1 VPDAHLEQDEVL
13 GRAFDRRLAARLWV
27 AARAHRPLLWATLA
41 LYPAIALAELAQPYL
56 LKVAIDDYILAGD
69 RVGLSLTAAA
79 YAATLAVLYGLR
91 MLEAYLMALVGQR
104 VTHDLRNA
112 LFGHLLRLEAGFYD
126 RNPVG
131 RLMTRVLNDVE
142 AVSEA
147 FTSGLLAIAADVIT
161 LAGVVAVMLWM
172 DWRLA
177 LVTFA
182 IVPVLG
188 AAAAYFRIRARDA
201 YRQARRRLAALNAFL
216 QESLQGVAVIQLFA
230 RERHEHAIF
239 RRLNRDYRRAM
250 FASTIFEATLYA
262 SVEALGAIA
271 LALLIWYGGGQIGAG
286 VLSFGALV
294 AFIQYTN
301 RFFLP
306 IRDLGAKYT
315 VMQSAMA
322 SAERIFGLLERPP
335 AIVSPIDS
343 APLDPET
350 ADRMGGAALADS
362 ATIDPAA
369 ADQADGATTFSL
381 RPPTSLPDHAAPAT
395 INSVHAG
402 TPALEF
408 SSVWFAYADDA
419 YVVRDC
425 SFRVAAGEHV
435 ALVGATGEGK
445 STCARL
451 LIRAYDVTRG
461 RVLVDGVDVRA
472 WDLARLRRRVGTV
485 FQDTVLFAGTVADNV
500 TLGTALPPGALGG
513 ALDAARARAFVEA
526 LPHGVEEPLGERGA
540 NLSHG
545 QRQLLAIARALVYNP
560 AILVL
565 DEATSSVDPES
576 EWRIRE
582 AMQRLLA
589 GRTSITIA
597 HRLSTVQRAD
607 RILVLHRGRVHEEGT
622 HAALVRGGGLYARL
636 WELGLAASDGTGNN
650 AAPAR

>member
-1 VPDAHLEQDEVL
+1 MPDAHLDADEVL

-27 AARAHRPLLWATLA
+27 AARAHRPLLYATLA
-41 LYPAIALAELAQPYL
+41 LYPAIALAELSQPYL
-56 LKVAIDDYILAGD
+56 LKIAIDDYILAGD
-69 RVGLSLTAAA
+69 WVGLSLTAAA

-216 QESLQGVAVIQLFA
+216 QESLQGVAVVQLFA

-250 FASTIFEATLYA
+250 FSSTIFEATLYA

-271 LALLIWYGGGQIGAG
+271 LALLIWYGGSQIGAG

-335 AIVSPIDS
+335 AIVSPVDS
-343 APLDPET
+343 AAVDPTT
-350 ADRMGGAALADS
+350 ADRMDGATAADRE
-362 ATIDPAA
+362 T
-369 ADQADGATTFSL
+369 ADQADGATTFL
-381 RPPTSLPDHAAPAT
+381 FGPPTSLPDRAAPAT
-395 INSVHAG
+395 INSGEADV
-402 TPALEF
+402 PAIEF
-408 SSVWFAYADDA
+408 AAVSFAYDTA
-419 YVVRDC
+419 YVLRDC

-461 RVLVDGVDVRA
+461 RVLVDGVDVRE
-472 WDLARLRRRVGTV
+472 WDLGRLRRRVGTV

-500 TLGTALPPGALGG
+500 TLGAALPPGALGR
-513 ALDAARARAFVEA
+513 ALDTARARDFVEA
-526 LPHGVEEPLGERGA
+526 LPRGVEEALGERGA

-636 WELGLAASDGTGNN
+636 WELGLATPDGTGSN

>member
-1 VPDAHLEQDEVL
+1 
-13 GRAFDRRLAARLWV
+13 
-27 AARAHRPLLWATLA
+27 
-41 LYPAIALAELAQPYL
+41 
-56 LKVAIDDYILAGD
+56 
-69 RVGLSLTAAA
+69 
-79 YAATLAVLYGLR
+79 
-91 MLEAYLMALVGQR
+91 
-104 VTHDLRNA
+104 
-112 LFGHLLRLEAGFYD
+112 
-126 RNPVG
+126 
-131 RLMTRVLNDVE
+131 
-142 AVSEA
+142 
-147 FTSGLLAIAADVIT
+147 
-161 LAGVVAVMLWM
+161 
-172 DWRLA
+172 
-177 LVTFA
+177 
-182 IVPVLG
+182 
-188 AAAAYFRIRARDA
+188 
-201 YRQARRRLAALNAFL
+201 
-216 QESLQGVAVIQLFA
+216 
-230 RERHEHAIF
+230 
-239 RRLNRDYRRAM
+239 
-250 FASTIFEATLYA
+250 
-262 SVEALGAIA
+262 
-271 LALLIWYGGGQIGAG
+271 
-286 VLSFGALV
+286 
-294 AFIQYTN
+294 
-301 RFFLP
+301 
-306 IRDLGAKYT
+306 
-315 VMQSAMA
+315 MQSAMA

-335 AIVSPIDS
+335 AIVSPVEPATVDS
-343 APLDPET
+343 
-350 ADRMGGAALADS
+350 
-362 ATIDPAA
+362 
-369 ADQADGATTFSL
+369 ADGATTFSL

-402 TPALEF
+402 VPALEF

-419 YVVRDC
+419 FVLRDC

-461 RVLVDGVDVRA
+461 RVLVDGVDVRE

-500 TLGTALPPGALGG
+500 TLGAALPPGALGR
-513 ALDAARARAFVEA
+513 ALDTARARDFVEA

-636 WELGLAASDGTGNN
+636 WELGLAAPDGTGSN